1 MLNIFLSLTLFVF
14 ASNTFD
20 HSYEDWNNFLN
31 THVKVEGPV
40 STVNYSA
47 IKKNPGSLNKILNK
61 FSTVTKNQYDNFDA
75 DQRLAFLI
83 NAYNAFTIKLIVDNY
98 PVKSIKDIG
107 SFSFSNLTA
116 SPWKKEF
123 FNLLEQKRH
132 LDNVEHDMIREW
144 FKEPRIHFAVVC
156 ASIGCPKLQDQ
167 AYTGE
172 NLNELLETAAKE
184 FLNDKSRNRF
194 ENGTL
199 KLSSIFKW
207 YGNDFKNGVKTFV
220 APYMSEDKEVQK
232 KIINADLEYLTYDWN
247 LNEHK

>member
-1 MLNIFLSLTLFVF
+1 MLNIILSLTFFVF

-20 HSYEDWNNFLN
+20 HAYKSWNSFLK

-40 STVNYSA
+40 STVNYNA
-47 IKKNPGSLNKILNK
+47 IKQNPESLNKILK
-61 FSTVTKNQYDNFDA
+61 DFSSVTKKQYDSFNS

-207 YGNDFKNGVKTFV
+207 YGDDFKNGVKIFV
-220 APYMSEDKEVQK
+220 APYMSEDKEMQK
-232 KIINADLEYLTYDWN
+232 KILKSDVEYLNYD
-247 LNEHK
+247 

>member
-1 MLNIFLSLTLFVF
+1 MLNIILSLTLFVF
-14 ASNTFD
+14 ASNTLD
-20 HSYEDWNNFLN
+20 HSYKDWNSFLK

-47 IKKNPGSLNKILNK
+47 IKKNPKPLNKILNE
-61 FSTVTKNQYDNFDA
+61 FSAVTKQQYDNFDA

-83 NAYNAFTIKLIVDNY
+83 NAYNAYTIKLIVDNY

-123 FNLLEQKRH
+123 FSLLGQKRH

-156 ASIGCPKLQDQ
+156 ASVGCPKLQDQ
-167 AYTGE
+167 AYTGK
-172 NLNELLETAAKE
+172 NLNDLLDTATSE
-184 FLNDKSRNRF
+184 FLNDNSRNRF
-194 ENGTL
+194 ENGKL
-199 KLSSIFKW
+199 KISSIFKW
-207 YGNDFKNGVKTFV
+207 YGDDFTNGVKVFI
-220 APYMSEDKEVQK
+220 APYMSEDKAVQNN
-232 KIINADLEYLTYDWN
+232 IVNAEIEYLKYDWN